1 VLLLSRRKLVAS
13 LAAALVA
20 AAVSQVWDSDADVGS
35 EPVRSFVMPDVRSL
49 EDISLQMP
57 QECPRCT
64 RIYSLATVAVRPFN
78 DSAAT
83 L

>member
-1 VLLLSRRKLVAS
+1 
-13 LAAALVA
+13 
-20 AAVSQVWDSDADVGS
+20 
-35 EPVRSFVMPDVRSL
+35 VMPDVRSL